1 MSLQLSLAPM
11 VLPTVTAALRRPQA
25 LPSLIRL
32 NSLLCRP
39 EVPMANTRTQRM
51 QIMLSR
57 VTAPTTT
64 ITLTRMA
71 KDMMITTIL
80 AAVVAATDTA
90 TVVTTTDP

>member
-1 MSLQLSLAPM
+1 
-11 VLPTVTAALRRPQA
+11 
-25 LPSLIRL
+25 
-32 NSLLCRP
+32 
-39 EVPMANTRTQRM
+39 M

-90 TVVTTTDP
+90 TVVTTTDL